1 MLGMLDQER
10 CRMNQVGLGG
20 RDHPDRTALQRLYK
34 REHRVLPDLA
44 SGDPAGIQREAAVGA
59 PPDPNER
66 ERRGIL
72 ASGQVRLERGDDDR
86 GLRGARA
93 ARMAVEPL
101 EEVGLRQDRGPLE
114 RRHMRAYIPRWT
126 PPPRLPYPRPS
137 SSPPPGADG
146 RASTA
151 RQGGPDVNRFEPN
164 LRIPGPTHL
173 PPSVREAGGRQ
184 MINHRGPE
192 FAALLARIDRRMRVF
207 FGTQQEVLLLTAA
220 GTGGL
225 EAAIVNVLSPG
236 DRVLAL
242 PTGAFGDRF
251 AIIAS
256 VYGADVMRLETE
268 WGQAAEPAALR
279 AHLALDADYRAV
291 LLTHNETSTGVTN
304 PIAELAATVHELA
317 PDALV
322 LVDGVSAL
330 GAVPFEMDAWGLDV
344 VVTGS
349 QKAWMAAPG
358 MSMIALSERAW
369 AAAEAARM
377 PRFYFDIRDARKSAA
392 TGQTPWTPAVAVMYQ
407 VDAGLEL
414 MEAETA
420 AWVPD
425 DLDWKAFNGEV
436 KARQVV
442 LAGGQ
447 GKLKGRIFRV
457 GHLGA
462 VNLDDILG
470 AIGVLEEVALA
481 FGRPVEPGAAVAAA
495 QRAILAAA
503 GSRPVTAGVPA

>member
-10 CRMNQVGLGG
+10 CRMNQVGLRG
-20 RDHPDRTALQRLYK
+20 RHHPDGTARQCLDQRECRRLPELPLEDVVGLAE
-34 REHRVLPDLA
+34 RERPEQERLVNAAEPGLRGRVVQVRGVGRGDDRRHVEQHGHGSPASVGPAPYPDLA

-86 GLRGARA
+86 GLRGPRA

-146 RASTA
+146 RDSTA

-173 PPSVREAGGRQ
+173 PPSVREAGGRP

-207 FGTQQEVLLLTAA
+207 FGTQQEVLLITAA

-225 EAAIVNVLSPG
+225 GAAIVNALSPA
-236 DRVLAL
+236 DPVLAV

-251 AIIAS
+251 AKIAS
-256 VYGADVMRLETE
+256 VYGADVTRLETE
-268 WGQAAEPAALR
+268 WGRAADPAALR
-279 AHLALDADYRAV
+279 AHLAADADYRAC
-291 LLTHNETSTGVTN
+291 LLYTSD
-304 PIAELAATVHELA
+304 AA
-317 PDALV
+317 D
-322 LVDGVSAL
+322 
-330 GAVPFEMDAWGLDV
+330 
-344 VVTGS
+344 
-349 QKAWMAAPG
+349 
-358 MSMIALSERAW
+358 
-369 AAAEAARM
+369 
-377 PRFYFDIRDARKSAA
+377 
-392 TGQTPWTPAVAVMYQ
+392 
-407 VDAGLEL
+407 
-414 MEAETA
+414 
-420 AWVPD
+420 
-425 DLDWKAFNGEV
+425 
-436 KARQVV
+436 
-442 LAGGQ
+442 
-447 GKLKGRIFRV
+447 
-457 GHLGA
+457 
-462 VNLDDILG
+462 
-470 AIGVLEEVALA
+470 EEDSV
-481 FGRPVEPGAAVAAA
+481 
-495 QRAILAAA
+495 
-503 GSRPVTAGVPA
+503 